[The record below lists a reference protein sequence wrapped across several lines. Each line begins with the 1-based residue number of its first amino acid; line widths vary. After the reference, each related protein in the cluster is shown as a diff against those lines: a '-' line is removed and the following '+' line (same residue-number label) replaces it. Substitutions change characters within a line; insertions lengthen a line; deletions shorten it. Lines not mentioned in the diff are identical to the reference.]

1 MNLKEYFY
9 ILKNLIQDNL
19 IIKDHLLLYLQEL
32 KDCPNAYYDQN
43 QELYASYINQH
54 TYLIQLFMRKHLYP
68 ILVSNH
74 ALHK

>member
-43 QELYASYINQH
+43 QGLDTSYIN
-54 TYLIQLFMRKHLYP
+54 
-68 ILVSNH
+68 
-74 ALHK
+74 